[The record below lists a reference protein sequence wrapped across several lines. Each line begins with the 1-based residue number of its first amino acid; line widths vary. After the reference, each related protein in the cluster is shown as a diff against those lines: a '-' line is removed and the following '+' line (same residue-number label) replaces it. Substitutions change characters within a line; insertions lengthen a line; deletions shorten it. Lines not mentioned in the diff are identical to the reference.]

1 MAVDIFNFLSN
12 GVSVC
17 FDYLDT
23 ILNETGMYPYVIG
36 IIILS
41 IFFRLIIL
49 PMFGGHIASAGTS
62 DAVKNKWVREHT
74 LTSGDGE

>member
-1 MAVDIFNFLSN
+1 MAIDIFNFLFHGISA
-12 GVSVC
+12 C

-23 ILNETGMYPYVIG
+23 ILNETGMYPFVIG

-49 PMFGGHIASAGTS
+49 PMFGGHIASAGMS
-62 DAVKNKWVREHT
+62 DSVKNKWVREHT
-74 LTSGDGE
+74 ITSGDSE